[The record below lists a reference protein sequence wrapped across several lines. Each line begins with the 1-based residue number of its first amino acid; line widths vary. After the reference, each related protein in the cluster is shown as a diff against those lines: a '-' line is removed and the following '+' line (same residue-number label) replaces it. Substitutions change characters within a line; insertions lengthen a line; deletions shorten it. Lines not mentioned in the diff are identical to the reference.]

1 MEFCV
6 IQVKQTKK
14 LNEFEILRA
23 ISIILL
29 MFSHSDI
36 YSLTVQGIKLEP
48 VGPFI
53 RGLFLGSFFFMA
65 GYFIEYSNKKKQKS
79 FLDFIWSKIIRLFPP
94 YWLALASYV
103 FIMRITLKQPDLT
116 AYALNLQFLF
126 SPVFIKQLLTLW
138 YISVVFWYFAIFG
151 LFLTKSTRS
160 MLIWAVIIFVASYIL
175 HQQCQLFDYRFF
187 EYYLIFLLGIIFA
200 RFDDVY
206 EWLIKVPILIQ
217 TIIVFIGFVLF
228 GIFCFGAYET
238 TSWVYILASD
248 FHIITMI
255 IFALRIFRTGY
266 LDNKV
271 WNYISYSS
279 FFAYL
284 FHRPI
289 WDLMF
294 KIIDFPFRIYDGWYR
309 LFPGAIIVFIVC
321 YFLQLGYDK
330 ILKLVENFFKRFFNQ
345 GNEITDVP

>member
-1 MEFCV
+1 M
-6 IQVKQTKK
+6 IQVKQTQK

-53 RGLFLGSFFFMA
+53 RGLFLGSFFFMS

-94 YWLALASYV
+94 YWLALASYI
-103 FIMRITLKQPDLT
+103 FIMRITLKQPDVT

-126 SPVFIKQLLTLW
+126 SPVYIKQLLTLW
-138 YISVVFWYFAIFG
+138 YVSVVFWYFVLFG
-151 LFLTKSTRS
+151 LFLTRSTRS
-160 MLIWAVIIFVASYIL
+160 MLIWAVIVFAGSYVL
-175 HQQCQLFDYRFF
+175 NYQYQLFDYRFF
-187 EYYLIFLLGIIFA
+187 EYYLIFLLGILLA
-200 RFDDVY
+200 RFDKVF
-206 EWLIKVPILIQ
+206 ETLIKISLPLQLLLVL
-217 TIIVFIGFVLF
+217 IGFVLF

-238 TSWVYILASD
+238 TSWQYILASD

-266 LDNKV
+266 LGNKI
-271 WNYISYSS
+271 WIYISYSS
-279 FFAYL
+279 FFAFL

-289 WDLMF
+289 WELMF
-294 KIIDFPFRIYDGWYR
+294 RAIDFPFRIYDGWYR
-309 LFPGAIIVFIVC
+309 LLPGAIIVFIVC

-330 ILKLVENFFKRFFNQ
+330 ILRLVENFFKRYFNQ
-345 GNEITDVP
+345 GNEKTDVPQNAK